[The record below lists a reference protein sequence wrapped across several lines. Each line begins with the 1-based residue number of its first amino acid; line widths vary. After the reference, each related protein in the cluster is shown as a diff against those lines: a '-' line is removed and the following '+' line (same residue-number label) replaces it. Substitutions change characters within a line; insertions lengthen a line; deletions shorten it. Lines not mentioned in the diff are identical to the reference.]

1 MEWDCFITLEPGMGK
16 RCIIIITIIPVSK
29 ICGLLMER
37 MLYNLL
43 YPMKT
48 EIVFKPNIIAAEA
61 VMPE

>member
-1 MEWDCFITLEPGMGK
+1 
-16 RCIIIITIIPVSK
+16 
-29 ICGLLMER
+29 MER

-48 EIVFKPNIIAAEA
+48 ENVFKPNIIAAEA